1 MADVNV
7 IKRRTTGVSE
17 DTGDLVKIDMENI
30 SPASF
35 STPLA
40 ATKAVTAPAALTLTV
55 VFAGGVTPVEYQW
68 FKDNNAIAG
77 ATAATYTKAATVA
90 GTDSG
95 VYKVVARDAA
105 GNLISSSSV
114 VTVS

>member
-1 MADVNV
+1 MDDVNV
-7 IKRRTTGVSE
+7 IKRRTTGVSK
-17 DTGDLVKIDMENI
+17 DTGDLVKIGMGNI

-40 ATKAVTAPAALTLTV
+40 ATKAVKAPAALTLTV

-77 ATAATYTKAATVA
+77 ATAATYTKATTVA

-105 GNLISSSSV
+105 GNIISSSSV